1 MWVLDQYMIKEM
13 YEEDST
19 VIIFQEKK
27 KNGRLYHQG
36 MMYWRTNNPLHV
48 VSAGICPY
56 HWNAGS

>member
-27 KNGRLYHQG
+27 KWETLSSRHDVLEDK
-36 MMYWRTNNPLHV
+36 
-48 VSAGICPY
+48 
-56 HWNAGS
+56 

>member
-27 KNGRLYHQG
+27 KKWETLSSRHDVLEDK
-36 MMYWRTNNPLHV
+36 
-48 VSAGICPY
+48 
-56 HWNAGS
+56 